1 MGFKFL
7 PPQLKLALI
16 FAQVAKDYGPIL
28 MHSNNVDLL
37 TKDLGNAMKKQK
49 DILSDPKKG
58 MVMTSYNVAPA
69 IIEVKILSSW
79 VANKLGIDTKGKA
92 TIAILDEIVAKSEER
107 NAGKYTK
114 DIKDTLEWTRELF
127 SHPEIQDVLKMEM
140 TEIEKPNVTV
150 KGLTKFFTQLAGRSQ
165 DELTRLNEFLK
176 RAKEVQDKPDA
187 PKVETPPAT
196 PKAEEPKAE
205 PQVKEPPKP
214 QPPAPK
220 A

>member
-58 MVMTSYNVAPA
+58 MIMTSYDVAPA
-69 IIEVKILSSW
+69 ILEVKILSTW

-92 TIAILDEIVAKSEER
+92 TIAVLDEIVAKSEER
-107 NAGKYTK
+107 NEGKYSK
-114 DIKDTLEWTRELF
+114 DIKSTLEWTRELF

-150 KGLTKFFTQLAGRSQ
+150 KGLTKFFSQLAGRGQ

-176 RAKEVQDKPDA
+176 RAKEVQDKPKD
-187 PKVETPPAT
+187 AT

-205 PQVKEPPKP
+205 EPKAEPQAKEPPKP
-214 QPPAPK
+214 APPAPP
-220 A
+220 AP

>member
-28 MHSNNVDLL
+28 LHSNNVDLL

-49 DILSDPKKG
+49 DVLSDPKKG
-58 MVMTSYNVAPA
+58 MIMTAYDVAPA
-69 IIEVKILSSW
+69 ILEVKILSTW
-79 VANKLGIDTKGKA
+79 VANKLEIDTKGKA
-92 TIAILDEIVAKSEER
+92 TIAVLDEIVAKSEER

-140 TEIEKPNVTV
+140 TEIEKPTVNVR
-150 KGLTKFFTQLAGRSQ
+150 GLTKFFSQLAGRSQ

-176 RAKEVQDKPDA
+176 RAKDVQKPD
-187 PKVETPPAT
+187 TT
-196 PKAEEPKAE
+196 
-205 PQVKEPPKP
+205 
-214 QPPAPK
+214 PPAPK
-220 A
+220 AETPKADEPKAEAQAKEPPKAAPPPPPAP

>member
-1 MGFKFL
+1 MGFRFL
-7 PPQLKLALI
+7 PPQIKLALV

-69 IIEVKILSSW
+69 ILEVKILSLW
-79 VANKLGIDTKGKA
+79 VANKLDIDTKGKS
-92 TIAILDEIVAKSEER
+92 TIAILDEIVQKSEER
-107 NAGKYTK
+107 NGSKYAK
-114 DIKDTLEWTRELF
+114 DIKDTLEWTRVLF
-127 SHPEIQDVLKMEM
+127 ANPEIQDILKMEV
-140 TEIEKPNVTV
+140 TEIEKPTV
-150 KGLTKFFTQLAGRSQ
+150 SMRGLTKFFSQLAGRSQ

-176 RAKEVQDKPDA
+176 RAKEVQDKQDA
-187 PKVETPPAT
+187 TPPAQ

-205 PQVKEPPKP
+205 PQAKEQKP
-214 QPPAPK
+214 QPPKPDAPK

>member
-7 PPQLKLALI
+7 PPQLKLALV

-28 MHSNNVDLL
+28 LHSNNVDLL
-37 TKDLGNAMKKQK
+37 TKDLGNSMKKQK

-58 MVMTSYNVAPA
+58 MIMTSYNVAPA
-69 IIEVKILSSW
+69 ILEVKILSMW
-79 VANKLGIDTKGKA
+79 VANKLGIETKGKA
-92 TIAILDEIVAKSEER
+92 TIAVLDEIVAKSEER
-107 NAGKYTK
+107 NNGKYSK

-140 TEIEKPNVTV
+140 TEIEKPTV
-150 KGLTKFFTQLAGRSQ
+150 NMRGLTKFFSQLAGRSQ

-187 PKVETPPAT
+187 TPKADA

-205 PQVKEPPKP
+205 PQAKEPPKP
-214 QPPAPK
+214 APPAPP
-220 A
+220 AP